1 MMMPQPSG
9 NEYPRRA
16 GTEALRLA
24 QLARATGYG
33 DAPDI
38 ALQRSRDA
46 LALLDEELTSLHA
59 DVLRWQGTVL
69 RDRGRTSEAEP
80 LYRRSLQIASELRY
94 DAGVAHALN
103 CLAGLAQRRGDLR
116 TATKMLTHAHVLADR
131 VGDQMLMTMIQ
142 SNLGIISDIRGNTV
156 AAIAHFRVALRVA
169 ESMEDDQ
176 QIVRV
181 LINFGVLLI
190 KQRRYEE
197 ADRALRRGLAIA
209 RRRGD
214 LHYEGL
220 FEENRAD
227 LHLTVGEIEE
237 AFPAIRRALEIADK
251 RDDQLRKAAALK
263 LRGAYERMVGRA
275 NDATDTLR
283 SALTLS
289 AVGEDALL
297 GAEILYQFG
306 LALYDANDT
315 SMARE
320 VWNTALD
327 AFERIAAPEWI
338 ARVRERIATGSTNDY
353 T

>member
-1 MMMPQPSG
+1 MYSQPHD
-9 NEYPRRA
+9 YPRR
-16 GTEALRLA
+16 GETEAFRLA
-24 QLARATGYG
+24 QMARRASYG

-38 ALQRSRDA
+38 ALQRNRDA
-46 LALLDEELTSLHA
+46 LALIDEELTPLHA

-69 RDRGRTSEAEP
+69 RDCGRTSEAEP
-80 LYRRSLQIASELRY
+80 LYHRSLEIASELGY
-94 DAGVAHALN
+94 DGGVAHALN
-103 CLAGLAQRRGDLR
+103 CLAGLAQRRGDLSR
-116 TATKMLTHAHVLADR
+116 ASNMLTDAHVLADR
-131 VGDQMLMTMIQ
+131 VGDHLLVTMIQ

-169 ESMEDDQ
+169 ETMDDDQ

-181 LINFGVLLI
+181 LINFGVLLV
-190 KQRRYEE
+190 KQGRYEE
-197 ADRALRRGLAIA
+197 AERTLLRGLVIA

-227 LHLTVGEIEE
+227 MHLTTGEIEE
-237 AFPAIRRALEIADK
+237 AFPAIRRALEIADR
-251 RDDQLRKAAALK
+251 RDDQVRKAAALK
-263 LRGAYERMVGRA
+263 LRGAYERLVGRA
-275 NDATDTLR
+275 DDAADTLR
-283 SALTLS
+283 YALTLA

-306 LALYDANDT
+306 LALYDANDAP
-315 SMARE
+315 MARE

-327 AFERIAAPEWI
+327 AFERIAAIEWI

-353 T
+353 V